1 MSSPPVSQ
9 VGGVDPVFGLSK
21 YGMYPGPMPMQG
33 AYGLSMPVSMQPQTS
48 TPVSQGSSAPASATL
63 PRLHDED
70 VLRIAMATKALLAQE
85 MSQMIKHQVAPIVKC
100 CIQLANENKVLHKK
114 IDDLEMYSRRNCV
127 RIFGIPETETDTD
140 KVVLDIAGELEV
152 PLTASEV
159 AVSHRVGKPSAS
171 SDSKPRAI
179 IARITNYNTRHQL
192 LKQS

>member
-1 MSSPPVSQ
+1 
-9 VGGVDPVFGLSK
+9 
-21 YGMYPGPMPMQG
+21 
-33 AYGLSMPVSMQPQTS
+33 
-48 TPVSQGSSAPASATL
+48 
-63 PRLHDED
+63 
-70 VLRIAMATKALLAQE
+70 
-85 MSQMIKHQVAPIVKC
+85 MIKHQVAPIVKC

-179 IARITNYNTRHQL
+179 IARGQVTVFAQ
-192 LKQS
+192 